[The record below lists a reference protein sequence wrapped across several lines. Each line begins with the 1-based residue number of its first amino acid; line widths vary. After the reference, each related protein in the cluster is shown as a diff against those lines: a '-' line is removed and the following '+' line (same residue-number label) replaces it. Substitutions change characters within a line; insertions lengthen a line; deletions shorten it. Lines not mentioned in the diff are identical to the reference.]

1 MMMIGDTVWMRHST
15 DFATGGRT
23 LCLIIDKLESGWF
36 EILVK
41 GEIMTWPGQQL
52 EVIINE

>member
-1 MMMIGDTVWMRHST
+1 MMMVGDTVWMRHST

-36 EILVK
+36 EILIK

-52 EVIINE
+52 EVINE